1 MVAYPWLASATT
13 RSPMLI
19 ALIPLAQKLP
29 WLIFTLPAGVITDRY
44 DRRKIIVAMDF
55 MRGILTLIV
64 GIGVYL
70 SATQLPN
77 LKQVEI
83 SHPTHLKLYLLLLIT
98 ALLFGFM
105 EVLRDNSAQ
114 TLMPSVVAEENLEKA
129 NGRMWSAESL
139 TNTFIGPPLGSL
151 LLALA
156 IALPFFVD
164 AGTFFFCAGLIA
176 SLVGTFK
183 PSSARQ
189 ERLSFRVE
197 MREGFTWLWN
207 HKLLRSMAIILGLL
221 NFCGSIAGAIYILF
235 AQEVLHTSVFIF
247 AVLGT
252 AGAVGGILGGT
263 LGPKLAEKI
272 GSGPSLAITLTL
284 LPIFSVIVGLTSSWE
299 VVWVAVAIESFFA
312 VLWNVITVS
321 LRQSIIPTHLLG
333 RVNSVYRM
341 FAWGTIPVATL
352 FGGLLVTV
360 NAHFMTRA
368 WALRSTFLLAAVLGL
383 ALVAYAVPKLTTAK
397 IEAARNSK

>member
-1 MVAYPWLASATT
+1 
-13 RSPMLI
+13 
-19 ALIPLAQKLP
+19 
-29 WLIFTLPAGVITDRY
+29 
-44 DRRKIIVAMDF
+44 
-55 MRGILTLIV
+55 
-64 GIGVYL
+64 
-70 SATQLPN
+70 
-77 LKQVEI
+77 
-83 SHPTHLKLYLLLLIT
+83 
-98 ALLFGFM
+98 
-105 EVLRDNSAQ
+105 
-114 TLMPSVVAEENLEKA
+114 MPSVVAEENLEKA

-176 SLVGTFK
+176 SLTGTFK
-183 PSSARQ
+183 PAIVKA
-189 ERLSFRVE
+189 ERLSFRTE

-221 NFCGSIAGAIYILF
+221 NFCGSITGAIYILF

-284 LPIFSVIVGLTSSWE
+284 LPVFSLVVGITSSWE
-299 VVWVAVAIESFFA
+299 VVWFAVAIESFFA

-321 LRQSIIPTHLLG
+321 LRQSIIPAHLLG

-360 NAHFMTRA
+360 NVHFMTRV
-368 WALRSTFLLAAVLGL
+368 WALRSTFLISAVLGL
-383 ALVAYAVPKLTTAK
+383 ALVVYAIPKLTTAK
-397 IEAARNSK
+397 IEAARSFK